1 MDDAEALAAKA
12 KDMEETGKQRYG
24 EHWGQAIS
32 AISRNMPRDVNG
44 ADVLKEVLKRP
55 DPAGL
60 LFAAGR
66 EALIA
71 EASEGNFDS
80 ERTYAKMRQE
90 EREAY
95 RISRGRG

>member
-12 KDMEETGKQRYG
+12 KDMEETGKARYG
-24 EHWGQAIS
+24 EGWGQAIA
-32 AISRNMPRDVNG
+32 AISRNIPRDVSG

-66 EALIA
+66 EALIS
-71 EASEGNFDS
+71 EASEGNHDS
-80 ERTYAKMRQE
+80 EMTYSKIRAQ